1 MTEREKIEALE
12 DKLNHA
18 LNLTAALQL
27 VAWDLCQT
35 SAEPGSQEQVRR
47 DAVIGLADAFERTLA

>member
-1 MTEREKIEALE
+1 MTEREKIDALE
-12 DKLNHA
+12 DKLNNA

-35 SAEPGSQEQVRR
+35 VAEPGSQEQVRR
-47 DAVIGLADAFERTLA
+47 DAVIGLADALERTLV